1 MSQDSKIQQTTDT
14 NEQATA
20 PASSASGNLEQATAN
35 TKATATPKPTA
46 DTKTAADIDMTDDT
60 VAVHETE
67 KTLTKTP
74 SETSSYISPDASS
87 GASADTIRRIL
98 WRTRRR
104 ILWRIP

>member
-20 PASSASGNLEQATAN
+20 PASSASGNLEQ
-35 TKATATPKPTA
+35 ATATPKPTA

-87 GASADTIRRIL
+87 GASADTSDASSGA
-98 WRTRRR
+98 
-104 ILWRIP
+104 PADASSGASP